1 MPQNNFGQNA
11 LKLRKK
17 KTLEKLKILV
27 FAHKNHVSL
36 RKMPN
41 FVRTLIFYSTFQRFQ
56 VFIFSKICFSFYFI
70 IQQLR
75 RTIRNRIDCYHPN
88 CYMDDTVT
96 YLNNVGVYN

>member
-11 LKLRKK
+11 LKLGE

-27 FAHKNHVSL
+27 FAHKNHLSL
-36 RKMPN
+36 IKLSN
-41 FVRTLIFYSTFQRFQ
+41 FVWALIFYSTFQRFQ
-56 VFIFSKICFSFYFI
+56 VFTFSKICFSFYFI

-75 RTIRNRIDCYHPN
+75 RTIRNRIDCYHPS